1 MAKLPAAELPM
12 PTVVPL
18 ALGWMVRVPAGEPV
32 KAAPMAKLSAVMVK
46 LAELMTLNTFPEAV
60 LRVVAVKT
68 VLPLL

>member
-12 PTVVPL
+12 PTVVAL
-18 ALGWMVRVPAGEPV
+18 VLGWMVRVPAGEPV
-32 KAAPMAKLSAVMVK
+32 KAAPMAKLSAVMIK
-46 LAELMTLNTFPEAV
+46 LAELITLNTFPAAV